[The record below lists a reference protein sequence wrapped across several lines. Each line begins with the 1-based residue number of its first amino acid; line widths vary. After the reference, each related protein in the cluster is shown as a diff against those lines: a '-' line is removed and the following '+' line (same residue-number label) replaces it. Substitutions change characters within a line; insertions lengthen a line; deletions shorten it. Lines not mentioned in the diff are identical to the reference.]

1 MMYFLYQN
9 MIVAQLDGVKIELQT
24 LSSHSFAWVH
34 VMVRGSSSK
43 RNTLGG
49 NDKRVPVKFSDTLH
63 LLRFPLS
70 LCSSAGIIQ
79 ILIVLYSLVNK
90 RKESAACRSI

>member
-1 MMYFLYQN
+1 MNNDVLPLSKYDCCSEVWGKTELY
-9 MIVAQLDGVKIELQT
+9 L
-24 LSSHSFAWVH
+24 FAWVQE
-34 VMVRGSSSK
+34 VCLMVRGSSSK
-43 RNTLGG
+43 RNTFGG